1 MQIFDDIPV
10 AVDSGSSKFITSL
23 RIFIRNKNLA
33 WATEKTYVM
42 WIKRYIYFHNKRHPA
57 EMGELEI
64 EAYLNHL
71 VVRQNVAPA
80 TQAVALNALVFL
92 YRQYLGRELAPLS
105 YQPAKQKRKLP
116 VVFSHAEAVQVL
128 SCLKGSY
135 FLMASLM
142 YGSGLRVMEC
152 CRLRIKD
159 IDFGMNE
166 IVVRSGKGNRDRRSL
181 LPESLVPLLKSQ
193 IDKTV
198 ALHQQDLRDGY
209 GEVWMPYLLAKK
221 YPSAAVQTPW
231 QFLFP
236 SIRIG
241 IDPRSNVQRR
251 HHVHTRS
258 IQKAVSLAVKQSGV
272 LKHANCHTFRH
283 SFATRLLERGYD
295 LRTIQ
300 ELLGHSDISTTEI
313 YTHVLNK
320 GGRGVISPVDS
331 F

>member
-181 LPESLVPLLKSQ
+181 LPES
-193 IDKTV
+193 
-198 ALHQQDLRDGY
+198 
-209 GEVWMPYLLAKK
+209 
-221 YPSAAVQTPW
+221 
-231 QFLFP
+231 
-236 SIRIG
+236 
-241 IDPRSNVQRR
+241 
-251 HHVHTRS
+251 
-258 IQKAVSLAVKQSGV
+258 
-272 LKHANCHTFRH
+272 
-283 SFATRLLERGYD
+283 
-295 LRTIQ
+295 
-300 ELLGHSDISTTEI
+300 
-313 YTHVLNK
+313 
-320 GGRGVISPVDS
+320 
-331 F
+331 